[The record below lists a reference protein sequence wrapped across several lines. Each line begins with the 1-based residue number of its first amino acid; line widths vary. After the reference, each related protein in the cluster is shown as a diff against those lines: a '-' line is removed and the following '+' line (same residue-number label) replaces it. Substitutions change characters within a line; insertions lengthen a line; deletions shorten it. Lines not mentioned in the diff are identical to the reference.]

1 MNSDPF
7 LQKYQNI
14 KNGFK
19 KKGIKSNVYN
29 KHIIHCQIC
38 DKNVQITGAK
48 LHIFKSHEHDYLLDK
63 FHNPE
68 DYKNTDGVE
77 NFFIERDKAPGYMFI
92 HIPNYQER
100 MREYLQNIKGHV
112 IAQIRKDILRRKY
125 TISQILNTDKLNT
138 HGRLSANYMEI
149 IRQRYL
155 NTL

>member
-38 DKNVQITGAK
+38 DKNVQIAGAK

-92 HIPNYQER
+92 
-100 MREYLQNIKGHV
+100 
-112 IAQIRKDILRRKY
+112 AQIRKDILRRKY